1 MRQHTV
7 ISRNP
12 LVLINKEPDKFK
24 ITITNCFNSY
34 ANTKST
40 IFVEVKRESYKKPFG
55 PQKPNVFGNQDRC
68 LLYCPGSEPSHVGNL
83 NR

>member
-12 LVLINKEPDKFK
+12 LILINKEPDKFK
-24 ITITNCFNSY
+24 ITITNWLNSY

-40 IFVEVKRESYKKPFG
+40 IFVEVKGES
-55 PQKPNVFGNQDRC
+55 
-68 LLYCPGSEPSHVGNL
+68 
-83 NR
+83 